1 MLYYSENI
9 CKTTGICNNKY
20 MHVKYHGSGGNTK
33 KKKKK
38 KNQKKEYD
46 FVLYL
51 NTCTLL
57 NDNTIRDGKLSEEE
71 NANVQDICGRSPA
84 GEGIV
89 RMQSKLSDFTTN
101 ITRAVAISPRHVLVG
116 RSLGVDDNFELSG
129 TKYDKT
135 TCVNGNMPLLPGIKL
150 FLVDKPDIAA
160 KKSVY
165 IGDCA
170 SSFGFIVVEI
180 DHGAKPVCIPRSL
193 PNIGD
198 KVEMHS
204 GEDVNADVT
213 SGSVTEILNQVRD
226 KTYFTTSPEAHN
238 GNGVVLAVNNKVSS
252 AIGIMYT
259 KGANSLRQ
267 LSVYGFRKEIC
278 DFTGLCEVTGA
289 LSKHENALRK
299 KNCGKK
305 PDSSSGVFFARFSLT
320 SNTYVPLI
328 SSRHLIRVAD
338 PSSDTF
344 GDNVVSGRSE
354 ECKAKNKILL
364 LANPLTNA
372 LIRSIHYIGDCDT
385 QNGLFVIELDI
396 SKDTKYDGPYVP
408 LCIPDRNPTTD
419 ETLHFHATN
428 DRGSES
434 DATVIACSG
443 PEPDV
448 CAKPKSGG
456 TFELVSVER
465 CDPDGKDCRTT
476 FVGST
481 FGTSTADQAQHA
493 KSLLFY
499 SRQICKVTGV
509 CNHRNLGESEMKLSD
524 DENKLLVKTCGKR
537 LAKDEIPPWQ
547 SAVKMTSASNPA
559 EHRILSGV
567 VISKRH
573 VIIHARSLFGETDCV
588 PKQELKQRLETAI
601 GKEEFLV
608 ATSPCYTNDSYT
620 CEYVT
625 PNRVDVS
632 TTCINKRARGFVL
645 VELYVGEEFKGSPIC
660 MPAPS
665 MDIFGKTDVYKGQLD
680 AVKPSSPP
688 SVRPTEKLHS
698 CNGNSSTSCV
708 SSLESR
714 EYGDYLVS
722 VIGDQSFFASFL
734 TKDDEADKISDG
746 TFDIS
751 VLSALRNLQL
761 ICDFANVCTLANK
774 YDWDEP
780 MPEDFPREVYGKA
793 LLAGWIENMTLLPS
807 ILNILYLERGLVDGT
822 ISPQNVTNQMVG
834 HNVDY
839 EIIKSYGSNLMLTG
853 SWEYRNFLALFEKR
867 KPWSG
872 NEEERRAFEHAFALA
887 YELNGELATMEAV
900 TSDVIDGF
908 PRFVENLNTSS
919 PDRFANFTDDGSVGG
934 LVEWLAELHEL
945 APKDQPIL
953 DRVAVVE
960 WFDKH
965 KGNTAT
971 LSAAQTFSKK
981 FFENNAKKDFS
992 LFHKDAPGI
1001 VRRAV
1006 VTVRDA
1012 YHKLS
1017 GLQLSLADA
1026 KSYETDVQNLEMMLK
1041 DGAASDLR
1049 NLLNYAKRGR
1059 DSCSAIPSLLDDVGR
1074 VSKQKNNQWIRSL
1087 IKGRPTKK
1095 LFNVMEPFLQHLE
1108 FFKQFGK
1115 ELDDVCERVEKYY
1128 DTFEHLFFYM
1138 DRITFINETLP
1149 AGDVLAKFEDVRK
1162 CLEMP
1167 LQPEDLRYEDS
1178 ALSSWID
1185 DFKEID
1191 KIIDGPAK
1199 VCNSLRRIADPKV
1212 TEAFANPNTHHIEKT
1227 VADSIWHIDYE
1238 MLRTVKK
1245 EIGGVDFCAVPSDI
1259 ANVLSER
1266 HQKQG
1271 GLSVAPLS
1279 ETFQQSKTK
1288 IESSGVKGI
1297 ILCLNKTSVD
1307 EIQRTLDASREVW
1320 HAGRLDDVRYA
1331 TYIVQALGMEG
1342 YGENVP
1348 AHVAT
1353 IEGMLRNFGFPV
1365 RALLKTFKI
1374 TKEEIRKINEGLDAF
1389 RNLIE
1394 FYDRRETMRMWN
1406 TDLSLQFKY
1415 IQLADVHEVKR
1426 QWDTVYDSFNTY
1438 LDGLSNIEY
1447 RLYTAHNDSLLEHIK
1462 ILEIAANLSL
1472 PFFQTDK
1479 LFDQQ
1484 AFGELSALHWF
1495 VGFQNGHTKH
1505 QLKLK
1510 RMIPVLRKVHKW
1522 LHNKFTAEEDVAEE
1536 VDEWE
1541 RANCWCDENMT
1552 PDHICFS
1559 KCDTT
1564 WIDEKLAKEDA
1575 EQREFGE
1582 KLHFWLTIVCG
1593 VVSIHIA
1600 YLIARIAQLLTEDD
1614 RPLQEVHPH

>member
-150 FLVDKPDIAA
+150 FLVDKPDIAP

-165 IGDCA
+165 IGDCD

-180 DHGAKPVCIPRSL
+180 DHGAKPVCIPRSRT
-193 PNIGD
+193 NIGD

-213 SGSVTEILNQVRD
+213 SGSVTEISDQVPD
-226 KTYFTTSPEAHN
+226 KTYFTTSPEAQT
-238 GNGVVLAVNNKVSS
+238 GNGVVLAVNNKMTSS
-252 AIGIMYT
+252 VGIMFSE
-259 KGANSLRQ
+259 GANSVRQ
-267 LSVYGFRKEIC
+267 VSVYDFRKEIC
-278 DFTGLCEVTGA
+278 DITGVCEVTGA

-320 SNTYVPLI
+320 SNTYLPLI
-328 SSRHLIRVAD
+328 SSRHIIHAAK
-338 PSSDTF
+338 PSSGIF
-344 GDNVVSGRSE
+344 GKTVSGRSD
-354 ECKAKNKILL
+354 ECKAKNNILP
-364 LANPLTNA
+364 LAKPKHNA

-419 ETLHFHATN
+419 ETLHFHATK

-625 PNRVDVS
+625 PNRVD
-632 TTCINKRARGFVL
+632 
-645 VELYVGEEFKGSPIC
+645 LYVGEEFKGSPIC

-761 ICDFANVCTLANK
+761 ICDFANVCTLAN
-774 YDWDEP
+774 
-780 MPEDFPREVYGKA
+780 
-793 LLAGWIENMTLLPS
+793 
-807 ILNILYLERGLVDGT
+807 
-822 ISPQNVTNQMVG
+822 
-834 HNVDY
+834 H
-839 EIIKSYGSNLMLTG
+839 SYPT
-853 SWEYRNFLALFEKR
+853 
-867 KPWSG
+867 
-872 NEEERRAFEHAFALA
+872 
-887 YELNGELATMEAV
+887 LATPPPPPNVKM
-900 TSDVIDGF
+900 TS
-908 PRFVENLNTSS
+908 
-919 PDRFANFTDDGSVGG
+919 
-934 LVEWLAELHEL
+934 
-945 APKDQPIL
+945 PK
-953 DRVAVVE
+953 
-960 WFDKH
+960 
-965 KGNTAT
+965 
-971 LSAAQTFSKK
+971 
-981 FFENNAKKDFS
+981 
-992 LFHKDAPGI
+992 
-1001 VRRAV
+1001 RRD
-1006 VTVRDA
+1006 TTTTRD
-1012 YHKLS
+1012 
-1017 GLQLSLADA
+1017 
-1026 KSYETDVQNLEMMLK
+1026 
-1041 DGAASDLR
+1041 
-1049 NLLNYAKRGR
+1049 
-1059 DSCSAIPSLLDDVGR
+1059 
-1074 VSKQKNNQWIRSL
+1074 
-1087 IKGRPTKK
+1087 
-1095 LFNVMEPFLQHLE
+1095 
-1108 FFKQFGK
+1108 
-1115 ELDDVCERVEKYY
+1115 VEK
-1128 DTFEHLFFYM
+1128 M
-1138 DRITFINETLP
+1138 CETSYVCYEENIFLE
-1149 AGDVLAKFEDVRK
+1149 AG
-1162 CLEMP
+1162 
-1167 LQPEDLRYEDS
+1167 
-1178 ALSSWID
+1178 
-1185 DFKEID
+1185 
-1191 KIIDGPAK
+1191 
-1199 VCNSLRRIADPKV
+1199 
-1212 TEAFANPNTHHIEKT
+1212 
-1227 VADSIWHIDYE
+1227 
-1238 MLRTVKK
+1238 
-1245 EIGGVDFCAVPSDI
+1245 
-1259 ANVLSER
+1259 
-1266 HQKQG
+1266 
-1271 GLSVAPLS
+1271 
-1279 ETFQQSKTK
+1279 
-1288 IESSGVKGI
+1288 
-1297 ILCLNKTSVD
+1297 
-1307 EIQRTLDASREVW
+1307 
-1320 HAGRLDDVRYA
+1320 
-1331 TYIVQALGMEG
+1331 
-1342 YGENVP
+1342 
-1348 AHVAT
+1348 AHV
-1353 IEGMLRNFGFPV
+1353 GW
-1365 RALLKTFKI
+1365 
-1374 TKEEIRKINEGLDAF
+1374 
-1389 RNLIE
+1389 LI
-1394 FYDRRETMRMWN
+1394 
-1406 TDLSLQFKY
+1406 
-1415 IQLADVHEVKR
+1415 
-1426 QWDTVYDSFNTY
+1426 
-1438 LDGLSNIEY
+1438 G
-1447 RLYTAHNDSLLEHIK
+1447 
-1462 ILEIAANLSL
+1462 
-1472 PFFQTDK
+1472 
-1479 LFDQQ
+1479 
-1484 AFGELSALHWF
+1484 
-1495 VGFQNGHTKH
+1495 
-1505 QLKLK
+1505 
-1510 RMIPVLRKVHKW
+1510 PVL
-1522 LHNKFTAEEDVAEE
+1522 
-1536 VDEWE
+1536 
-1541 RANCWCDENMT
+1541 
-1552 PDHICFS
+1552 
-1559 KCDTT
+1559 
-1564 WIDEKLAKEDA
+1564 
-1575 EQREFGE
+1575 
-1582 KLHFWLTIVCG
+1582 
-1593 VVSIHIA
+1593 IA
-1600 YLIARIAQLLTEDD
+1600 FMAL
-1614 RPLQEVHPH
+1614 